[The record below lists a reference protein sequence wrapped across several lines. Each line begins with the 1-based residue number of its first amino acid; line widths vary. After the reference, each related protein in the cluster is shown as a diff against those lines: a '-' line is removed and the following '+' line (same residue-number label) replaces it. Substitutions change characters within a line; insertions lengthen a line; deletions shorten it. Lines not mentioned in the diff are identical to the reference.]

1 MTCGESPGEPLNLRL
16 PCTPTATSS
25 AVIKRD
31 GRMSLSPHFIDL
43 VQDALLKSFWTKKA
57 LHNFLRRSHISETA
71 LSQLSMD
78 EKKRDWLE
86 RLFPKLEASERGR
99 NLIQQMARSLADQTS
114 FPDLMTWEDSTKKI
128 RSAVDAVNALKSYL
142 AQKEREN
149 IDEREVANRRRVS
162 EEQRQQAIQS
172 KNTLTTL
179 KDRLDSLC
187 QQIGT
192 QKGGYSFQDWFYDL
206 MDFFDVDNRRPYV
219 VDGRQIDG
227 SITIDGTTYLVELK
241 FTASQADAPDIDSL
255 VKKVNGKADNTM
267 GVMVSMSSFS
277 SVALNE
283 ASFSKSPLLLLD
295 HSHLYMVLGA
305 IISFPDAIRR
315 IRRHSSQEGK
325 AFLATSD
332 FGGK

>member
-1 MTCGESPGEPLNLRL
+1 M
-16 PCTPTATSS
+16 
-25 AVIKRD
+25 
-31 GRMSLSPHFIDL
+31 
-43 VQDALLKSFWTKKA
+43 VQDALLKSFWTKGA
-57 LHNFLRRSHISETA
+57 LLKFLRRSSVSDKF
-71 LSQLSMD
+71 LSQLSRD
-78 EKKRDWLE
+78 DTKRDWLD
-86 RLFPKLEASERGR
+86 RLFPVLEADERGQS
-99 NLIQQMARSLADQTS
+99 LIQQMARSLADQTT
-114 FPDLMTWEDSTKKI
+114 FPDLMNWEN
-128 RSAVDAVNALKSYL
+128 SAERTQAAMDAVGALKSYL
-142 AQKEREN
+142 TQKDLEKV
-149 IDEREVANRRRVS
+149 DERQVAKRRRES
-162 EEQRQQAIQS
+162 EEQRQRAIQS
-172 KNTLTTL
+172 RTNLATL

-187 QQIGT
+187 QHIGT
-192 QKGGYSFQDWFYDL
+192 QQGGYSFQDWFYDL

-241 FTASQADAPDIDSL
+241 FTAAQANAPDIDSL

-283 ASFSKSPLLLLD
+283 ASFSRSPLLLLD
-295 HSHLYMVLGA
+295 HSHLYMVLGE

-325 AFLATSD
+325 AFLATTE